1 MEKKALFLIA
11 IIAAISLSACSNTPA
26 STADSVV
33 SETTASTVSTES
45 AMPEETDSTAESTSS
60 FEPVIELP
68 DPGSEASEST
78 ETTSEAPTEHHTE
91 VSPPPKAES
100 SPEPTTQPPQQPTEP
115 AEPPATPDPVSTPE
129 PPTTP
134 EPIPTPEPSEQ
145 PVTPEPQP
153 SEPAFDVSQYVG
165 YAKSY
170 GSGIGLT
177 LDSSAV
183 SCWDDPLTANAGC
196 VYLERDIRDR
206 LDRYSASGFT
216 AFWVWSVDIGG
227 GNFQIFIGYA

>member
-1 MEKKALFLIA
+1 MEKRALFLIA
-11 IIAAISLSACSNTPA
+11 TIAAISLSACSNTPA
-26 STADSVV
+26 STADSMVA
-33 SETTASTVSTES
+33 ETMASTVSTES

-68 DPGSEASEST
+68 DPVSEASKST
-78 ETTSEAPTEHHTE
+78 GTTSEAPAEHHAE
-91 VSPPPKAES
+91 VSLPPEAES
-100 SPEPTTQPPQQPTEP
+100 SPEPTAQPPQPTEP

-129 PPTTP
+129 PTTTP
-134 EPIPTPEPSEQ
+134 EPIPTPEPSE
-145 PVTPEPQP
+145 PPATPEPQP
-153 SEPAFDVSQYVG
+153 TEPAFDVSQYVG

-206 LDRYSASGFT
+206 LGWYNASGFT
-216 AFWVWSVDIGG
+216 AFWVWSVDTGG
-227 GNFQIFIGYA
+227 GNYQIYIGYA

>member
-1 MEKKALFLIA
+1 MEKRALFLIA
-11 IIAAISLSACSNTPA
+11 TIAAISLSACSNTPA
-26 STADSVV
+26 STADSMVA
-33 SETTASTVSTES
+33 ETMASTVSTES

-68 DPGSEASEST
+68 DPVSEASKST
-78 ETTSEAPTEHHTE
+78 GTTSEAPAEHHAE
-91 VSPPPKAES
+91 VSPPPEAES
-100 SPEPTTQPPQQPTEP
+100 SPEPTAQPPQPTEP

-206 LDRYSASGFT
+206 LDWYSASGFT